1 MKEESVVFIVPEE
14 ENGGGSSLEETHEIL
29 HSDLQMQVFP
39 SLPIL

>member
-1 MKEESVVFIVPEE
+1 MVSVAPEE
-14 ENGGGSSLEETHEIL
+14 QIEGGGSLEDAKFL